1 MPGKGKGKPC
11 DVMGVPGAL
20 PVSGERQIPTTVCAM
35 YGWVG
40 CLDAGV
46 TGLTRV
52 GVLKLGDLASKVL
65 VSSVDTQRWRRGESR
80 TKPGVCDEDDCH
92 LVTHLDRRH
101 RLEPSFFPPPCPCS
115 LHQHLAPRGLHS
127 LSAVCIV
134 GPYQDIA
141 RPYSSFTQSI
151 PSEQKNVNNPLFSC
165 RRLDKQY
172 LPLPTSN

>member
-20 PVSGERQIPTTVCAM
+20 PVLGERQIPTTVCAM

-80 TKPGVCDEDDCH
+80 TKPGVCDEDDRH

-101 RLEPSFFPPPCPCS
+101 RLEPLFFPPPCPCS
-115 LHQHLAPRGLHS
+115 LHQHLASWSSQPFLHLHRGALSKYRKTLFLHS
-127 LSAVCIV
+127 IH
-134 GPYQDIA
+134 
-141 RPYSSFTQSI
+141 
-151 PSEQKNVNNPLFSC
+151 PL
-165 RRLDKQY
+165 RTEERQ
-172 LPLPTSN
+172 